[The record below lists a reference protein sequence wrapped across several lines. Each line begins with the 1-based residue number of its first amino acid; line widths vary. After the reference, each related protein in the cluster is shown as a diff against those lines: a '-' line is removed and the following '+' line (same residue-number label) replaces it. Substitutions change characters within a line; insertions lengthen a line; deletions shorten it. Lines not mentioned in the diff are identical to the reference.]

1 MLDTRNLIITSV
13 SIFLALMVGVLV
25 GVGITQQPQLEKL
38 SARFQQDVQ
47 KIQQD
52 VRKARE
58 DIADAHANQQKTEA
72 VLENERRFLKLLLP
86 VIVDSRLAN
95 RRVALLQTSGLKDF
109 SFKDPLTRAIQQAGG
124 TVTVTVV
131 IRPEIM
137 QLKDDALNKVLTAL
151 EVGPIA
157 PEQAVPK
164 LCRQLTKS
172 VLEKDPANRL
182 RVLVDSGCVEVTG
195 AGDSPVDSLVLIG
208 GSEKGGAD
216 NTASIDLPIL
226 AVCRELGKRCVAAEP
241 EKVAVSF
248 MGPYQ
253 TEKVT
258 TVDNVD
264 TLMGQICVVYAL
276 AGATGNFGVKDTAD
290 ALLPPDAA
298 SAAGVAPPQ

>member
-1 MLDTRNLIITSV
+1 MLDTRHLIITAV

-38 SARFQQDVQ
+38 SERFQQDVQ

-52 VRKARE
+52 VSKARE
-58 DIADAHANQQKTEA
+58 DIADARASQQKLEA
-72 VLENERRFLKLLLP
+72 VLEDERRFLKLLLP
-86 VIVDSRLAN
+86 VIVDNRLAN
-95 RRVALLQTSGLKDF
+95 RRVALIQTSGLSDF
-109 SFKDPLTRAIQQAGG
+109 SFKDPLTRAIQQAGA
-124 TVTVTVV
+124 TVTATIVV
-131 IRPEIM
+131 RPEIM
-137 QLKDDALNKVLTAL
+137 RLKDAALDKVLTAL
-151 EVGPIA
+151 GVGSIA

-172 VLEKDPANRL
+172 ILEKDSANRL
-182 RVLVDSGCVEVTG
+182 RVLVESGCIEVTG
-195 AGDSPVDSLVLIG
+195 TGDTPVDSLVLIG
-208 GSEKGGAD
+208 GSDREGAD

-226 AVCRELGKRCVAAEP
+226 AVCRELGKRCVATEP
-241 EKVAVSF
+241 EKVAASF

-264 TLMGQICVVYAL
+264 SLMGQICVVYAL

-290 ALLPPDAA
+290 TLLPPDAA
-298 SAAGVAPPQ
+298 KAAGVPPPQ